1 MFPASADET
10 STELELVRQKVAEM
24 FDMIG
29 EDDVSI
35 SPVDGWYTVHKGSI
49 VAYISADGRY
59 LLQGDLVDLDT
70 QVNLSEVV
78 RNESRRELMAAV

>member
-1 MFPASADET
+1 MNPLISIRPLVALIAAFAMFPASADET

-29 EDDVSI
+29 EDDVSV

-49 VAYISADGRY
+49 VA
-59 LLQGDLVDLDT
+59 
-70 QVNLSEVV
+70 
-78 RNESRRELMAAV
+78 